1 MWSTGSTESSIE
13 VSATEPATYRV
24 TVALDDGCIGVKEQR
39 ITGNE
44 IARIG
49 DFVWE
54 DMNGNGRQ
62 NAEDTGFNGV
72 TVNLHTDFDRNG
84 RPDFPDFPS
93 CTTTT
98 TNHPDTGE
106 PGWYEFTLYQSSYIV
121 EVVSPGGFTPTEQDQ
136 GDDARDSDI
145 DQNGLTATIAVTPG
159 QVINTIDAGFRTSTG
174 VGGIVWVDED
184 GDGRRDPE
192 ENGIDDITLNLYSSD
207 GELTATTL
215 SLTDPTTGAGTYCFD
230 DITVRDYYVEL
241 VLPDGRSFSEPDVGT
256 DDTRDSDA
264 TGAFG
269 FGTTDVVGTSPGVKT
284 LNVDFGIYTGTV
296 ICGLIWKEQVPG
308 TENVYDE
315 GTDSLITNSQVEL
328 IDAETE
334 EVILIGVTGEDGRYC
349 ISGIPVGSYQLAF
362 RASSDGEVFVQ
373 PQQGDDILTDS
384 DVDMETGRTGVF
396 FAAPE
401 DSLVGVNAGLRLEA
415 LPIELVSFAGYWD
428 EGLGANVLNWV
439 TASEINNDHINVER
453 VLDNNGTFE
462 AIGSV
467 MGNGTTTQIS
477 TYSFTDDAI
486 DRSGVYYYRL
496 KQVDYDGGYEYSN
509 IISIDVVL
517 NESAG
522 LVAYPNPVSDKVLLD
537 LTVDQRDQAEV
548 IILDLLGRSLT
559 TPVILNLDIGHNTL
573 EIPCESLING
583 TYMITVKIGSTQ
595 QYKLI
600 QVAR

>member
-1 MWSTGSTESSIE
+1 
-13 VSATEPATYRV
+13 
-24 TVALDDGCIGVKEQR
+24 
-39 ITGNE
+39 
-44 IARIG
+44 
-49 DFVWE
+49 
-54 DMNGNGRQ
+54 
-62 NAEDTGFNGV
+62 
-72 TVNLHTDFDRNG
+72 
-84 RPDFPDFPS
+84 
-93 CTTTT
+93 
-98 TNHPDTGE
+98 
-106 PGWYEFTLYQSSYIV
+106 
-121 EVVSPGGFTPTEQDQ
+121 
-136 GDDARDSDI
+136 
-145 DQNGLTATIAVTPG
+145 
-159 QVINTIDAGFRTSTG
+159 
-174 VGGIVWVDED
+174 
-184 GDGRRDPE
+184 
-192 ENGIDDITLNLYSSD
+192 
-207 GELTATTL
+207 
-215 SLTDPTTGAGTYCFD
+215 
-230 DITVRDYYVEL
+230 
-241 VLPDGRSFSEPDVGT
+241 LPDGRSFSEPDVGT